1 MLSDSRYVDNVVLQ
15 KATLQALLT
24 NIKNYPILDIE
35 YIQEG
40 EKDISTN
47 LDVWENYTD
56 GTPCVKIT
64 YGDET
69 SLKGNVIFAE
79 TLKTRIVE
87 AQRAIIEKT
96 NTIADYQNRVSHWN
110 KVYEVNDKIYQERYG
125 ALQAYGGNITAQ
137 AMDDKAAL
145 MALGQLIDDLK
156 YSLDQSL
163 SGSWWSPE
171 PNHVYARF
179 QEVWKDI
186 KPPTANQYN
195 YILAEE
201 TEDYNRLK
209 KYYTKNG
216 SNYLEYNYSTAEQW
230 REDLGNHLIYKR
242 YAVFVPVLQ
251 DRADL
256 LAALNSTPTLTTAE
270 ANALLALQSA
280 VTEYPDYGS
289 LDVVNTLNTNIT
301 TIQQYVTTYINFVL
315 NEADRKRQAALTA
328 KNSLIG
334 QSADLTSQIAA
345 LRQNINTWNDWIEKI
360 ATGEWKLN
368 AAGNGI
374 ERMTGGTNRTMHG
387 YKYVKVGSNIK
398 FMNASGN
405 LVPETSSNAQQANG
419 TIRVIA
425 NGHVYDV
432 PVKGMTSNSTPLDIT
447 SNFAIYDESERTK
460 AAANR
465 VRIDEKYV
473 KIIGDTMTGALEIA
487 PTNLADNTV
496 ALSLNGNTA
505 QAGSIV
511 SNNGHMF
518 ARGGALVAGTFL
530 ALKGYPG
537 YTPNNSAGFWY
548 DGTNTRIRTYNITAN
563 SDTIDFQAHKVY
575 NAVFND
581 YAEYRKTINA
591 KAGLCVVDNDDG
603 SLKIADKRLMPGAQV
618 ISDTFGT
625 CMGETDNSK
634 TPLAVAGRVLVYPYR
649 HKSEYHAGMAVC
661 TAPDGTVDIMTRE
674 EIRDYPDCIV
684 GIVSEIPN
692 YTRWGS
698 DNVFVD
704 GRIWIKVK

>member
-40 EKDISTN
+40 EKDIRTN

-64 YGDET
+64 YGDEE

-87 AQRAIIEKT
+87 AQRSIIEKT
-96 NTIADYQNRVSHWN
+96 NTIADFQNRVSHWN
-110 KVYEVNDKIYQERYG
+110 KVYQVNDEIYQARY
-125 ALQAYGGNITAQ
+125 AVLQEYGGNITEQ
-137 AMDDKAAL
+137 AMDDRAAL

-171 PNHVYARF
+171 PNHVYAHF
-179 QEVWKDI
+179 VEQWKDI
-186 KPPTANQYN
+186 KAPNNVYN
-195 YILAEE
+195 YILVNKI
-201 TEDYNRLK
+201 EDYDRRIT
-209 KYYTKNG
+209 YYTKNG
-216 SNYLEYNYSTAEQW
+216 AQYNQYSYTTAQQW
-230 REDLGNHLIYKR
+230 REDLENELVYKR
-242 YAVFVPVLQ
+242 YAVFVPILQ
-251 DRADL
+251 ERGDL
-256 LAALNSTPTLTTAE
+256 LAALHSTPTLTTAE
-270 ANALLALQSA
+270 ANALQQLETS
-280 VTEYPDYGS
+280 VTNYPKFEDY
-289 LDVVNTLNTNIT
+289 TNVYTQDASIVT
-301 TIQQYVTTYINFVL
+301 VQQYVTSYINLVI
-315 NEADRKRQAALTA
+315 NAALEKRNAALAA
-328 KNSLIG
+328 KNSLIS
-334 QSADLTSQIAA
+334 QSSDLTSQIAQ
-345 LRQNINTWNDWIEKI
+345 LRENIATWNDWIEKI
-360 ATGEWKLN
+360 ATGRYRLN
-368 AAGNGI
+368 SAGNGI
-374 ERMTGGTNRTMHG
+374 EPMTGGTNRTMYG

-398 FMNASGN
+398 FVNASGN
-405 LVPETSSNAQQANG
+405 LVPETQENAQQDNG

-425 NGHVYDV
+425 NGHFYDV
-432 PVKGMTSNSTPLDIT
+432 PVKGMTSNTTPLDIT
-447 SNFAIYDESERTK
+447 SNFAIYDDTERSK

-465 VRIDEKYV
+465 IRISDKYV
-473 KIIGDTMTGALEIA
+473 KIAGDTMTGALEIA
-487 PTNLADNTV
+487 PTNVADNTV

-511 SNNGHMF
+511 SNNGHIF

-548 DGTNTRIRTYNITAN
+548 DGTNTRIRTYNISTPG
-563 SDTIDFQAHKVY
+563 DTVEFQAYKIY

-581 YAEYRKTINA
+581 YAEYRQTIDA

-603 SLKIADKRLMPGAQV
+603 SLKIANERLMPGAQV

-625 CMGETDNSK
+625 CMGETDKAK
-634 TPLAVAGRVLVYPYR
+634 TPLAVAGRVLVYPYK

-684 GIVSEIPN
+684 GIVSEIPT
-692 YTRWGS
+692 YDTWGS
-698 DNVFVD
+698 DNVRVD